1 MGFQN
6 YIEELNTAHAVF
18 IDENQEKT
26 KKKNKFNKNENWEE
40 LEAQQQKLFE
50 LSRNFSLP
58 PESLQNSKNDSND
71 QKPRLSVS
79 ADTANLTL
87 EAKKN
92 EEVFKNAFKK
102 MNEDEDYENFE

>member
-1 MGFQN
+1 M
-6 YIEELNTAHAVF
+6 
-18 IDENQEKT
+18 
-26 KKKNKFNKNENWEE
+26 
-40 LEAQQQKLFE
+40 EAQQQKLFE

-58 PESLQNSKNDSND
+58 PESLQNSKSDSTD

-79 ADTANLTL
+79 VDAANLTSL